1 MKQHN
6 RFVICIL
13 VLAAAFFASCAK
25 NTSLGTLELPSTPAV
40 STSDRY
46 ALVLDPY
53 ISLRDKPGEQG
64 VTVAHGRRGEIHE
77 VTGKKII
84 ERLNENEVWVN
95 LGTGWVLSDSVELY
109 SSREKA
115 ETAAVRFK

>member
-1 MKQHN
+1 MKLN
-6 RFVICIL
+6 TRLILCLAVFLVVICT
-13 VLAAAFFASCAK
+13 SCAK

-40 STSDRY
+40 SASDRY

-53 ISLRDKPGEQG
+53 ISLRDKPGNQG

-84 ERLNENEVWVN
+84 EKLNENEVWVN
-95 LGTGWVLSDSVELY
+95 LGSGWVSSESVELY

>member
-1 MKQHN
+1 MKRNN
-6 RFVICIL
+6 RFFLCIL
-13 VLAAAFFASCAK
+13 ALSAAFCASCAK
-25 NTSLGTLELPSTPAV
+25 NTSLGTLDLPSTPAV
-40 STSDRY
+40 SESNRY

-53 ISLRDKPGEQG
+53 ISLRDKPGDQG

-84 ERLNENEVWVN
+84 ETQSENEVWVN
-95 LGTGWVLSDSVELY
+95 LGSGWVSSLSVELY